1 MHICLSCQCSVEL
14 KYVEFVVH
22 FVPNGDVRFEVGH
35 NDLWGHSTSPRRLMS
50 LNVTEYCVLC
60 GVQTIHHI
68 VHNVVVPPGPSAGIH
83 GHFADVETVCSG
95 LAPFTQFAFV

>member
-1 MHICLSCQCSVEL
+1 M
-14 KYVEFVVH
+14 EFVVH

-83 GHFADVETVCSG
+83 SHFADVETVCSG
-95 LAPFTQFAFV
+95 LTPFTQFAFL